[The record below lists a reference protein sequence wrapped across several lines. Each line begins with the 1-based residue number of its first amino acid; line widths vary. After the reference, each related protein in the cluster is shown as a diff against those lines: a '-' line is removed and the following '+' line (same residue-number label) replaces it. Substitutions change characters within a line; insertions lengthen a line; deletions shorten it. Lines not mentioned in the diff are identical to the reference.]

1 MMPVLLD
8 DIALYLQ
15 QQGIGMIGVD
25 IFKGQLPATPDNAIA
40 LFEYAGE
47 PQDLTDANLEYPGLQ
62 VLVRNKSYSA
72 GRQKIEQARSALHG
86 LTEAT
91 INNVRYLLIQ
101 ARQSPEALPR
111 DENGRAIFVVNF
123 RIIKEVG

>member
-1 MMPVLLD
+1 MLLD

-15 QQGIGMIGVD
+15 QKGIGTIGTD

-62 VLVRNKSYSA
+62 VLVRNKSYAS
-72 GRQKIEQARSALHG
+72 GRQKIEQLKNDLHG
-86 LTEAT
+86 ITETT

-101 ARQSPEALPR
+101 AKQSPFFLER

>member
-1 MMPVLLD
+1 MLLD

-15 QQGIGMIGVD
+15 QKGIGTIGTD

-72 GRQKIEQARSALHG
+72 GRQKIEQVRNTLHG
-86 LTEAT
+86 LTET
-91 INNVRYLLIQ
+91 VINNVRYLLIQ
-101 ARQSPEALPR
+101 AKQSPEALPR
-111 DENGRAIFVVNF
+111 DESDRAIFVVNF

>member
-1 MMPVLLD
+1 MLLD

-15 QQGIGMIGVD
+15 QKGIGIIGTD
-25 IFKGQLPATPDNAIA
+25 IFKGQLPASPDNAIA

-47 PQDLTDANLEYPGLQ
+47 PQDLTDANLEYPSLQ
-62 VLVRNKSYSA
+62 VMVRNKNYAA
-72 GRQKIEQARSALHG
+72 GRQKIEQVRNTLHG
-86 LTEAT
+86 LAETT

-101 ARQSPEALPR
+101 AKQSPEVLPR
-111 DENGRAIFVVNF
+111 DENGRAIFVCNF